1 MAYSQIKT
9 VIENYLTTEVKKFYP
24 VDRYVS
30 ESLGENVSLSIRFVL
45 QSEEKTLEEEE
56 ITACVDAVLNGL
68 NSELGVGLR

>member
-1 MAYSQIKT
+1 
-9 VIENYLTTEVKKFYP
+9 
-24 VDRYVS
+24 VS